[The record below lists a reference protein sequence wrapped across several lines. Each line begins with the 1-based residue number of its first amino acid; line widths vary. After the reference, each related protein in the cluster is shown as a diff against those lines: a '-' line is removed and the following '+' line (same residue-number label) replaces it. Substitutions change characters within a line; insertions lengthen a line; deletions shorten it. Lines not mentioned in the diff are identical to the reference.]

1 MTLYSRNDIDQ
12 ENFSL
17 AMGGCGNPHLRPTG
31 RNGERVRLWKLSC
44 PQCEPTLLKKGGWA
58 ATISEIPE
66 TPDETKTR
74 EDYEKRGAHDRDY
87 IQAMALA
94 KIAGVEIPDALQRV
108 VTGDPAHVPAITG
121 MMVCPAGHD
130 ADPGSKFC
138 GECGSPMRRPPALAC
153 PEGHPVRAGVKF
165 CSECG
170 SSVAVAIEAA
180 PAPAAQ
186 AEVPAPANGA
196 RKKPLKDMRAADL
209 KVLAREKGLDDTGT
223 RADLLARLRAA

>member
-1 MTLYSRNDIDQ
+1 MTLYSRSDVQQ
-12 ENFSL
+12 ENISP
-17 AMGGCGNPHLRPTG
+17 AHGGCGTPHMRPRG
-31 RNGERVRLWKLSC
+31 GDGAAVKLWSLSC
-44 PQCEPTLLKKGGWA
+44 PQCEDFLRTKSDWS

-66 TPDETKTR
+66 TPDEEKTR
-74 EDYEKRGAHDRDY
+74 KDYELRGAHDRDY

-94 KIAGVEIPDALQRV
+94 KIAGVEIPEALQRV

-121 MMVCPAGHD
+121 TMICPAGHD
-130 ADPGSKFC
+130 TDPGSKFC

-170 SSVAVAIEAA
+170 SSVVAAIEAA
-180 PAPAAQ
+180 PAPAQ
-186 AEVPAPANGA
+186 APAPVNGA

>member
-1 MTLYSRNDIDQ
+1 MTLYSRSDVQQ
-12 ENFSL
+12 EKISP
-17 AMGGCGNPHLRPTG
+17 AHGGCGTPHLRPRG
-31 RNGERVRLWKLSC
+31 GDGAAVKLWSLSC
-44 PQCEPTLLKKGGWA
+44 PQCEDFLRTKSDWS

-66 TPDETKTR
+66 TPDEEKTR
-74 EDYEKRGAHDRDY
+74 KDYELRGAHDRDY

-121 MMVCPAGHD
+121 TMVCPAGHD

-153 PEGHPVRAGVKF
+153 PEGHPVRTGVKF

-170 SSVAVAIEAA
+170 SSVVAAIEAA
-180 PAPAAQ
+180 PALAAQ
-186 AEVPAPANGA
+186 PEAPAPANGA